1 MTTLQNDILEIYNS
15 LVEFS
20 DNTVKTNFPIPIKV
34 RYEKETRLLIF
45 EQKGKRYI

>member
-20 DNTVKTNFPIPIKV
+20 DNTVKQTFRFQLK
-34 RYEKETRLLIF
+34 
-45 EQKGKRYI
+45 